1 MDEEENKDESTVDK
15 LVQDIAADRD
25 KYKALYEK
33 EKQAH
38 AETLRKK
45 LLNGN
50 NKDDDEENDDG
61 EDDTDA
67 DAVKRIKEKL
77 FNRRK

>member
-1 MDEEENKDESTVDK
+1 MDGEEEKQDSTVDE
-15 LVQDIAADRD
+15 LVKDIAADRD

-50 NKDDDEENDDG
+50 NNDDDENDDG
-61 EDDTDA
+61 EEDTDA

>member
-1 MDEEENKDESTVDK
+1 MDGEENKDKNDSTVDK
-15 LVQDIAADRD
+15 LVSDIAADRD

-50 NKDDDEENDDG
+50 SNDEEESDG
-61 EDDTDA
+61 GEDTDA